1 MLSALL
7 SSVTAVLVAGTLVA
21 APSAQAASTLLCS
34 GYANCLR
41 AGYDHHGYEQ
51 NQRTS
56 YWNMYGGTNCTN
68 YVAYRLVTTN
78 GMANRRPASGVGN
91 ARDWGTTMA
100 SITDTTPAVGSVAW
114 WGRTGNHVAYVERVA
129 SPTEIIVSESN
140 WGRDFDHRRITK
152 SGSGWPD
159 GFIHFADPDVTPR
172 FTSAPR
178 PTFAGAEKVGS
189 LLTARAG
196 SWSPTATLSY
206 QWVADGTPIR
216 GATASTYRLTAA
228 ERGRKVHVVVTGR
241 RAGYPATASTSAR
254 TSKPIAA
261 GDFGTTA
268 RPTLTGT
275 ERVGAQLVASAPTWK
290 PAATLDYQWYADD
303 EIIPGATSSTLP
315 LDADLLGQRIGVV
328 ATGSRPGYNTQVLES
343 ATVTDPVAPGVF
355 DLAPAPVVAGTSAVG
370 SVLTA
375 STAAWSPTAT
385 LAYQWFSDDTPIAG
399 ATTARYTVTPDDRG
413 HRLHVVVTGSRT
425 AYTTTQVA
433 SQPTDAVAPGQ
444 FTTTARPVLSGAAQ
458 VGTTLQVR
466 TDAWSPVATFTY
478 QWFADGRPIPGATG
492 TSYRLTSADRGKRIR
507 VGVTGTRDGYVT
519 RTLSS
524 SRTTPPVQAAPVAF
538 RTVHRPVLSG
548 AAQVGTVLRAST
560 PAWSPVATFGYR
572 WYADGRLIAG
582 ATGSAYRPVA
592 ADRGKRIHVT
602 VTGSRSG
609 YVARTIASTRTTA
622 PVAAAP
628 RR

>member
-7 SSVTAVLVAGTLVA
+7 SSLAAVLVAGTLAA
-21 APSAQAASTLLCS
+21 APTAQAASTLLCS

-78 GMANRRPASGVGN
+78 GMPNRRPASGVGN

-100 SITDTTPAVGSVAW
+100 SITDATPAVGSVAW

-196 SWSPTATLSY
+196 SWSPTATLTY

-275 ERVGAQLVASAPTWK
+275 ERVGAQLVASAPAWK

-315 LDADLLGQRIGVV
+315 LDAGLLGQRIGVV

-343 ATVTDPVAPGVF
+343 ASVTDPVAPGVF

-375 STAAWSPTAT
+375 STAAS
-385 LAYQWFSDDTPIAG
+385 
-399 ATTARYTVTPDDRG
+399 
-413 HRLHVVVTGSRT
+413 

-507 VGVTGTRDGYVT
+507 VAVTGTRDGYVT

-548 AAQVGTVLRAST
+548 AAQVGAVLRAST
-560 PAWSPVATFGYR
+560 PAWSPVATFSYR
-572 WYADGRLIAG
+572 WYANGRLIAG

-622 PVAAAP
+622 PVVAAP